1 MEKTIRIHRDLPG
14 ILLKDQTMLKCMSV
28 FYSMKFLYVGGI
40 IKDIPSRYGE
50 IAGKIG
56 ISRSNLR
63 GKVKILTERGL
74 LKREGR
80 NLVFAGFDEIGKRFQ
95 LKTKKS
101 FRVSHRGAKEL
112 ETIMKALSLE
122 VNFEMQR
129 HKVRERIVSEE
140 LRRYGKIEAKGIKAK
155 IRKHIRKNI
164 AHYAVKYNK
173 RVSLNPG
180 NPFTPPKTNTDI
192 SISRQGLASMVGR
205 KSKSTGSRLMR
216 KMTCMGLVETD
227 SKRIERVCE
236 RADKDMIRHLE
247 LDTSYFVFKGVLY
260 RRRTN
265 SVSLSSFFA

>member
-1 MEKTIRIHRDLPG
+1 MERTIRIHRDLPG
-14 ILLKDQTMLKCMSV
+14 ILSKDPLMLRCMGV

-63 GKVKILTERGL
+63 GKVKVLTERGL

-80 NLVFAGFDEIGKRFQ
+80 NLLFAGFDEIGKRFQ

-112 ETIMKALSLE
+112 ETVMKALSLE

-155 IRKHIRKNI
+155 IRKYIRKNI
-164 AHYAVKYNK
+164 AHYAVKYNR
-173 RVSLNPG
+173 RVSPNPG
-180 NPFTPPKTNTDI
+180 NPFVPPRTNTDI
-192 SISRQGLASMVGR
+192 SISRQGLAHMMGR
-205 KSKSTGSRLMR
+205 RSKSTGSRLMR
-216 KMTCMGLVETD
+216 RMASLGLVESD
-227 SKRIERVCE
+227 SKRIERVCGK
-236 RADKDMIRHLE
+236 ADTEVLRHLE
-247 LDTSYFVFKGVLY
+247 LDSSYFVFKGVLY
-260 RRRTN
+260 KRMTN
-265 SVSLSSFFA
+265 SVSLSGFFA